1 MSGEFNNS
9 EMRAIRSRLDFSKI
23 PTSIQIPNLIE
34 VQRRSYER
42 FLQMDKLPQEREDN
56 GLQSVFTS
64 VFPITDFRNVSEL
77 EFVDFSIGN
86 WECKCGY
93 LKGLNH
99 LRTACT
105 HCGHMVITDPFHP
118 GDVLCN
124 FCGTYNKNT
133 PDFCTKCGDPVGLQ
147 LKYDQAECEERG
159 MTYSAPLK
167 VTIRLKIYDKDP
179 ETGVKSLR
187 DMKEQEVFFG
197 DIPLMSQ
204 NGTFIVNGTERVIVS
219 QLHRSPGVFFET
231 ANNRTYF
238 LGKIIPYRGSWVEF
252 EYDQKNT
259 LYVRI
264 DRKRKFLGTIFLRAL
279 GLRTDEEILKT
290 FYTVDTINVKDGK
303 LSWKVVPEGQLTNLQ
318 GTRPAHAITV
328 KGEELAPATRK
339 ISAHSLKGLRSH
351 KIEAVEV
358 ETSEFDG
365 AMTAADVVD
374 LTTGELLYEAN
385 QELTADKLH
394 KIIQSGVTSFEVFF
408 PERDDVGNIITNTL
422 RRDSVRKPEEALIEI
437 YRKLRPG
444 DPPTLDTATA
454 LFEGMFFDPRKY
466 DFSRVGRLK
475 FNIKLYENQ
484 DPSGLDKRTLTPE
497 DFYGTIRYLLKLRK
511 NIGTVDDIDHLG
523 NRRVRAVGELM
534 ENQFR
539 IGLVRME
546 RAIKEKM
553 SVYQEMSTAMPHDLI
568 NAKPVMAAIREFFG
582 SSQLSQFMDQTNP
595 LSEITH
601 KRRLS
606 ALGPGGLSRERAGF
620 EVRDVH
626 PTHYGRICP
635 IETPEGPNIGL
646 ISSLSCFARIN
657 EYGFIESPYRRVK
670 DGRALDYV
678 SVINAGES
686 GLRQGDYLEI
696 SDARKQNEQLKKDKK
711 RTMDLAPFSFY
722 LSAWEEDRHTIAQAN
737 IELDEKLNI
746 VQDVVDARR
755 QGNFVLVNKSEV
767 DYVDV
772 SPKQLVSVAAS
783 LVPFLEHDDANR
795 ALMGANMQ
803 RQSVPLL
810 VSEAPFVGTGMEG
823 VTARDSGAVILAK
836 RNGIIDSVDSERI
849 IVRVEGEHHPTQ
861 LSREVGSDIYQLTKF
876 KRSNQNTCINQKPIV
891 RKGDR
896 VVKGQVIADGPC
908 TEQGELGLGR
918 NVLVAFMPWRGY
930 NFEDAILISEKLVR
944 EDYYTSI
951 HIEEFEIEARDT
963 KLGPEEITR
972 DIPNVSEHALRDLD
986 DSGIIRIGAKI
997 GHNDILVG
1005 KVTPKGETQL
1015 TPEEKLLRAIF
1026 GEKAGDV
1033 RDASLTCPPGIEGTV
1048 VDVRIFSRKGQE
1060 KDERAK
1066 QIEQEMIEKLERN
1079 LADEIRILTDE
1090 RLKRL
1095 EAILGAKE
1103 VLADLHD
1110 ERTNK
1115 KLLNKGDILDRDT
1128 IELISTRNLK
1138 RIRYAD
1144 KDPRVNEQI
1153 DEIEEMTSRQID
1165 VLRKITNEK
1174 IGKMQKGDELSPGVI
1189 KMVKVYIAMKRKL
1202 SVGDKMAGRHGNKG
1216 VIARIL
1222 PEEDMP
1228 YLPDGTP
1235 VEIVLNPLGVPSRMN
1250 VGQIL
1255 ETHLGWAAHELGRQ
1269 VAELAATMQSAN
1281 EVRELFKARFAG
1293 TAALSQLLDLDD
1305 EQTMRV
1311 AAGMKR
1317 GIWFGTAVFDG
1328 ARETEIKALLKAAG
1342 LPSSGKTQLYDGMIG
1357 EAFEQPAT
1365 VGYIYML
1372 KLSHL
1377 VDDKIHA
1384 RSIGPYSLITQ
1395 QPLGGKAQFGG
1406 QRFGEME
1413 VWALEAY
1420 GAAYILQ
1427 ELLTAKSDDVFGRT
1441 KIYEAIVKGEA
1452 AIEPG
1457 VPESFNVLIR
1467 ELQSLCLDVELIKQ
1481 ADQKKPALPAI
1492 AAAD

>member
-1 MSGEFNNS
+1 MAKHNIHRKRF
-9 EMRAIRSRLDFSKI
+9 DFSKI
-23 PTSIQIPNLIE
+23 PATIKIPNLIE
-34 VQRRSYER
+34 VQKRSYER
-42 FLQMDKLPQEREDN
+42 FLQMDKLPSEREDG
-56 GLQSVFTS
+56 GLQAVFQS
-64 VFPITDFRNVSEL
+64 VFPITDFRNVSQL
-77 EFVDFSIGN
+77 EFVDYSIGN
-86 WECKCGY
+86 WECKCGH
-93 LKGLNH
+93 LKGLHH
-99 LRTACT
+99 LRTTCKN
-105 HCGHMVITDPFHP
+105 CGSTVITDPFHP
-118 GDVLCN
+118 GEVLCHK
-124 FCGTYNKNT
+124 CGTYNANT
-133 PDFCTKCGDPVGLQ
+133 PDFCNKCGDPVGLQ
-147 LKYDQAECEERG
+147 LKYDVAECEERG

-167 VTIRLKIYDKDP
+167 VTMRLTIWDKDA
-179 ETGVKSLR
+179 ETGTRSIR
-187 DMKEQEVFFG
+187 DIKEQEVFFG
-197 DIPLMSQ
+197 DVPLMTQ
-204 NGTFIVNGTERVIVS
+204 NGTFIINGTERVIVS

-252 EYDQKNT
+252 EYDQKNV

-279 GLRTDEEILKT
+279 GLRSGEDILKT
-290 FYTVDTINVKDGK
+290 FYTTDRLVVRDNK
-303 LSWKVVPEGQLTNLQ
+303 LFWTLDPAADKPTNLV
-318 GTRPAHAITV
+318 GMKLAHSIKSKSGDEVAHS
-328 KGEELAPATRK
+328 GRK
-339 ISAHSLKGLRSH
+339 ISHAVLKEIQKA
-351 KIEAVEV
+351 KI
-358 ETSEFDG
+358 SEIEIDTTDLEG
-365 AMTAADVVD
+365 AWSASDIVD
-374 LTTGELLYEAN
+374 TTTGEVLLEAN
-385 QELTADKLH
+385 SEITADKLP
-394 KIIQSGVTSFEVFF
+394 KILESGVVEMNVFF
-408 PERDDVGNIITNTL
+408 PERDDVGTVIGQTL
-422 RRDSVRKPEEALIEI
+422 RRDSVTTPSEALIEI

-454 LFEGMFFDPRKY
+454 LFQGMFFDPRKY

-475 FNIKLYENQ
+475 FNIKLFENQ
-484 DPSGLDKRTLTPE
+484 EATSLEQRTLDPN
-497 DFYGTIRYLLKLRK
+497 DFYATIKYLLKLRK
-511 NIGTVDDIDHLG
+511 NIGSVDDIDHLG

-553 SVYQEMSTAMPHDLI
+553 SVYQEMSTAMPHDLV

-657 EYGFIESPYRRVK
+657 DYGFIESPYRKVKGARVV
-670 DGRALDYV
+670 DFV
-678 SVINAGES
+678 QVVNAGDS
-686 GLRQGDYLEI
+686 DYKVGDHAEKSEI
-696 SDARKQNEQLKKDKK
+696 EKVNSDLKERRKKPIEID
-711 RTMDLAPFSFY
+711 PFSFY
-722 LSAWEEDRHTIAQAN
+722 LSAWEEDRHVIAQAN
-737 IELDEKLNI
+737 VELDEKGRIASELVN
-746 VQDVVDARR
+746 ARK
-755 QGNFVLVNKSEV
+755 QGNFVLVNRDEV

-810 VSEAPFVGTGMEG
+810 RAQAPIVGTGMEG

-849 IVRVEGEHHPTQ
+849 IVRVEGEHHPMQ

-891 RKGDR
+891 KKGQR

-908 TEQGELGLGR
+908 TDFGELALGR

-930 NFEDAILISEKLVR
+930 NFEDAILVSEKMVK
-944 EDYYTSI
+944 EDYYTSV
-951 HIEEFEIEARDT
+951 HIEEFELEARDT
-963 KLGPEEITR
+963 KLGPEEVTR
-972 DIPNVSEHALRDLD
+972 DIPNVSESTLRNLD
-986 DSGIIRIGAKI
+986 EAGVIRIGASIKQ
-997 GHNDILVG
+997 GDIIVG

-1033 RDASLTCPPGIEGTV
+1033 RDASLYCPPGIEGVV
-1048 VDVRIFSRKGQE
+1048 VDVKIFSRKGQE

-1066 QIEQEMIEKLERN
+1066 TIEASQVAKLEKN
-1079 LADEIRILTDE
+1079 LSDEIRILTDE

-1095 EAILGAKE
+1095 EDLLGGKE
-1103 VLADLHD
+1103 VQADLHD

-1115 KLLNKGDILDRDT
+1115 RLLTKDTILDRDA
-1128 IELISTRNLK
+1128 IERISTRNLK
-1138 RIRYAD
+1138 RIKYAD

-1165 VLRKITNEK
+1165 VLKKIVNEK
-1174 IGKMQKGDELSPGVI
+1174 KDKLTKGDELPPGVI
-1189 KMVKVYIAMKRKL
+1189 KLVKVYIAMKRKL

-1216 VIARIL
+1216 VIARVL

-1228 YLPDGTP
+1228 YLEDGTP

-1255 ETHLGWAAHELGRQ
+1255 ETHLGWAGHELGKKIS
-1269 VAELAATMQSAN
+1269 ELLKQNTRSEAIRRDLKA
-1281 EVRELFKARFAG
+1281 LFKDTVLADTIADMSEDELEAVAP
-1293 TAALSQLLDLDD
+1293 TLSKGVF
-1305 EQTMRV
+1305 M
-1311 AAGMKR
+1311 GS
-1317 GIWFGTAVFDG
+1317 AVFDG
-1328 ARETEIKALLKAAG
+1328 ARESEIKALLERAG
-1342 LPSSGKTQLYDGMIG
+1342 LPTSGKTNLRDGMTG
-1357 EAFEQPAT
+1357 ERFEQPIT

-1420 GAAYILQ
+1420 GAAFILQ
-1427 ELLTAKSDDVFGRT
+1427 ELLTAKSDDVYGRT

-1452 AIEPG
+1452 AMEPG

-1467 ELQSLCLDVELIKQ
+1467 ELQALCLDVELIK
-1481 ADQKKPALPAI
+1481 ASEKKPVAV
-1492 AAAD
+1492 AAD

>member
-1 MSGEFNNS
+1 MASGAS
-9 EMRAIRSRLDFSKI
+9 
-23 PTSIQIPNLIE
+23 T
-34 VQRRSYER
+34 
-42 FLQMDKLPQEREDN
+42 
-56 GLQSVFTS
+56 
-64 VFPITDFRNVSEL
+64 
-77 EFVDFSIGN
+77 
-86 WECKCGY
+86 
-93 LKGLNH
+93 
-99 LRTACT
+99 
-105 HCGHMVITDPFHP
+105 
-118 GDVLCN
+118 
-124 FCGTYNKNT
+124 
-133 PDFCTKCGDPVGLQ
+133 
-147 LKYDQAECEERG
+147 
-159 MTYSAPLK
+159 
-167 VTIRLKIYDKDP
+167 
-179 ETGVKSLR
+179 
-187 DMKEQEVFFG
+187 
-197 DIPLMSQ
+197 
-204 NGTFIVNGTERVIVS
+204 
-219 QLHRSPGVFFET
+219 
-231 ANNRTYF
+231 
-238 LGKIIPYRGSWVEF
+238 
-252 EYDQKNT
+252 
-259 LYVRI
+259 
-264 DRKRKFLGTIFLRAL
+264 
-279 GLRTDEEILKT
+279 
-290 FYTVDTINVKDGK
+290 
-303 LSWKVVPEGQLTNLQ
+303 
-318 GTRPAHAITV
+318 
-328 KGEELAPATRK
+328 
-339 ISAHSLKGLRSH
+339 
-351 KIEAVEV
+351 
-358 ETSEFDG
+358 
-365 AMTAADVVD
+365 
-374 LTTGELLYEAN
+374 
-385 QELTADKLH
+385 
-394 KIIQSGVTSFEVFF
+394 FEVFF
-408 PERDDVGNIITNTL
+408 PDRDDVGNIISNTL
-422 RRDSVRKPEEALIEI
+422 KRDSVHKPEEALIEI

-484 DPSGLDKRTLTPE
+484 DATHLDHRTLTAE
-497 DFYGTIRYLLKLRK
+497 DFYATIRYLLKLRK
-511 NIGTVDDIDHLG
+511 NIGMVDDIDHLG

-553 SVYQEMSTAMPHDLI
+553 SVYQELNTAMPHDLI

-657 EYGFIESPYRRVK
+657 EYGFIESPYRKVK
-670 DGRALDYV
+670 DSKILDFV
-678 SVINAGES
+678 EIVNAGES
-686 GLRQGDYLEI
+686 GLRVGDHIEKAEAQRLN
-696 SDARKQNEQLKKDKK
+696 AQLKKAGK
-711 RTMDLAPFSFY
+711 RTIDSIPFSFY
-722 LSAWEEDRHTIAQAN
+722 LSAWEEDKHTIAQAN
-737 IELDEKLNI
+737 IEFNDKGEITEDLVN
-746 VQDVVDARR
+746 ARR
-755 QGNFVLVNKSEV
+755 QGNFVLVNRTDV
-767 DYVDV
+767 DYIDV

-810 VSEAPFVGTGMEG
+810 AAEAPLVGTGMEG

-836 RNGIIDSVDSERI
+836 RNGIVDSVDSERI
-849 IVRVEGEHHPTQ
+849 IVRVEGEHHPMQ
-861 LSREVGSDIYQLTKF
+861 LSREVGSDIYQLIKF
-876 KRSNQNTCINQKPIV
+876 KRSNQNTCINQKPVV
-891 RKGDR
+891 RQGDR
-896 VVKGQVIADGPC
+896 VLKGQVIADGPC
-908 TEQGELGLGR
+908 TEQGELALGR

-930 NFEDAILISEKLVR
+930 NFEDAILISEQLVR
-944 EDYYTSI
+944 EDYYTSV

-986 DSGIIRIGAKI
+986 ESGVIRIGAQI
-997 GHNDILVG
+997 GHGDILVG

-1066 QIEQEMIEKLERN
+1066 LIEGEYVAKLEKN
-1079 LADEIRILTDE
+1079 LGDEIRILTDE

-1115 KLLNKGDILDRDT
+1115 RLLTKGLILDRDT
-1128 IELISTRNLK
+1128 IERISTKNLK

-1153 DEIEEMTSRQID
+1153 DEIEEMTSRQIE

-1174 IGKMQKGDELSPGVI
+1174 VAKLQKGDELPPGVI
-1189 KMVKVYIAMKRKL
+1189 KLVKVYVAMKRKL

-1216 VIARIL
+1216 VISRIL
-1222 PEEDMP
+1222 PVEDMP

-1255 ETHLGWAAHELGRQ
+1255 ETHLGWAAHELGKK
-1269 VAELAATMQSAN
+1269 VAELLKAN
-1281 EVRELFKARFAG
+1281 SGAEYAREMAKKEFAG
-1293 TAALSQLLDLDD
+1293 TAVLRQLLELDD
-1305 EQTMRV
+1305 EMLIRV
-1311 AAGMKR
+1311 MQGMSK

-1328 ARETEIKALLKAAG
+1328 AQESEIKALLASAG
-1342 LPSSGKTQLYDGMIG
+1342 LPSSGKTMLFDGLTG
-1357 EAFEQPAT
+1357 EQFEQPVT

-1427 ELLTAKSDDVFGRT
+1427 ELLTAKSDDVYGRT
-1441 KIYEAIVKGEA
+1441 KLYEAIVKGEA

-1467 ELQSLCLDVELIKQ
+1467 ELQSLCLDVELIKR
-1481 ADQKKPALPAI
+1481 ADLIKKLPAPEV
-1492 AAAD
+1492 AAVAD